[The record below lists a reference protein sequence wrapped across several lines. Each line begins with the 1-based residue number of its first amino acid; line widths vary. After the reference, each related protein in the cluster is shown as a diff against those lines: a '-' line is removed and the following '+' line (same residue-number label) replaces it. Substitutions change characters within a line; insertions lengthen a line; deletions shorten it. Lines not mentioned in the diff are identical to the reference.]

1 MGANSEKNR
10 ADVQRLIAARGTQL
24 RQFVLAHLS
33 NHSEVQDVMQDI
45 YLRYLQVPHVE
56 SIRSPEAYLF
66 TIARHIVQ
74 QHGLRHRATVAT
86 TMDLSEVLAD
96 SPAEPAFDPTLQFA
110 AEQTAERLE
119 LALNLLSAKCR
130 AVFLLHRRDGLSI
143 DDISAR
149 LGISKPMVKKYL
161 FRALVRLRKQLS
173 TTD

>member
-10 ADVQRLIAARGTQL
+10 AAVQQLIVARGTQL

-33 NHSEVQDVMQDI
+33 NHSEVQDVLQDI

-66 TIARHIVQ
+66 TIARHVIQ
-74 QHGLRHRATVAT
+74 QHGLRHRAAAPTRT
-86 TMDLSEVLAD
+86 DLSELLAD

-119 LALNLLSAKCR
+119 SALNLLSAKCR

-143 DDISAR
+143 DEISTR

-161 FRALVRLRKQLS
+161 FRTLLRLRQQLS
-173 TTD
+173 STD